1 MTAYEDLKKEIKGT
15 LGDDPLFAEYGKH
28 TDCLENIQLY
38 NYYLYYYLSNHP
50 TFLISSAPWISKMT
64 GDAHPGALDAGLDA
78 ALMFIDADPSNSF
91 KSSVEKVCILYFSYV
106 SIDFFHIMFHIFIR
120 YVLQ

>member
-1 MTAYEDLKKEIKGT
+1 MTLYL
-15 LGDDPLFAEYGKH
+15 LNMV
-28 TDCLENIQLY
+28 NIQIVWKSTNSTNSRCLPA
-38 NYYLYYYLSNHP
+38 SNHP
-50 TFLISSAPWISKMT
+50 TFFTSSAPWISKMT

-91 KSSVEKVCILYFSYV
+91 KSSVEKVCLLYFSYV